1 MIKGE
6 PAKETSDFLYLG
18 KSSRNYLH
26 SNLTYIIIIMQDK
39 FNINVTFLAKAA
51 KHISVTENKKFE
63 FPSTMAYRQMNKT
76 KNNLQM
82 N

>member
-1 MIKGE
+1 MVKGE
-6 PAKETSDFLYLG
+6 PTKETSDFLYLG

-51 KHISVTENKKFE
+51 KHSSVTENKKFE
-63 FPSTMAYRQMNKT
+63 FPKHDGLYTNE
-76 KNNLQM
+76 
-82 N
+82 